1 MPTNNKQAGKAAQD
15 GEKQKVDRKT
25 SDWERIEIDFR
36 AGVLS
41 VREIGAKHG
50 LSHTA
55 INKRAKAEGWDRD
68 LNAKVKARADAMVA
82 KREVSAMVATEK
94 VETERQVVE
103 ASAQVIAN
111 VRMGHR
117 DDIRRFRRLAM
128 ALLSELEAET
138 GDPALFEELGE
149 MLRAEDDKGR
159 DARNDIYRKVI
170 SSVGRI
176 DSMKKLADTLKTLIA
191 LEREAYGIVGAP
203 ESGKPQEQETGADV
217 APDEAYKR
225 MLGQ

>member
-1 MPTNNKQAGKAAQD
+1 MATKSKAAAKEVSAEVK
-15 GEKQKVDRKT
+15 EKAVRKT

-55 INKRAKAEGWDRD
+55 ISKRAKAEGWDRD
-68 LNAKVKARADAMVA
+68 LNAKVKAKADAMVA

-94 VETERQVVE
+94 VETERQIVE
-103 ASAQVIAN
+103 ATAQVIAD

-117 DDIRRFRRLAM
+117 NEIRRFRSLAM
-128 ALLSELEAET
+128 AMLSELEAET
-138 GDPALFEELGE
+138 GDPALFEELGD
-149 MLRAEDDKGR
+149 MLRSEDDKGR
-159 DARNDIYRKVI
+159 DARNEIYRKVI
-170 SSVGRI
+170 SSAGRI
-176 DSMKKLADTLKTLIA
+176 DSLKKLADTLKTLIA
-191 LEREAYGIVGAP
+191 LEREAYGIAGAP
-203 ESGKPQEQETGADV
+203 EAGKPHELESGADI